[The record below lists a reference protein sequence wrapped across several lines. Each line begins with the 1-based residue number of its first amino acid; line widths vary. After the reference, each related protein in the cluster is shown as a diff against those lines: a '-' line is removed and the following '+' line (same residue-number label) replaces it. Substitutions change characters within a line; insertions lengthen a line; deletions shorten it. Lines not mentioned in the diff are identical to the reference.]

1 MWPLAVITAAGVAV
15 IKKQTTLTYRGDNS
29 TELYKYQK
37 KFPEE
42 KMGVKWIH
50 KDGYSRPDKRTLPKK
65 GGKKK

>member
-1 MWPLAVITAAGVAV
+1 VAV

-50 KDGYSRPDKRTLPKK
+50 KDGYSIPDKRTLPKK